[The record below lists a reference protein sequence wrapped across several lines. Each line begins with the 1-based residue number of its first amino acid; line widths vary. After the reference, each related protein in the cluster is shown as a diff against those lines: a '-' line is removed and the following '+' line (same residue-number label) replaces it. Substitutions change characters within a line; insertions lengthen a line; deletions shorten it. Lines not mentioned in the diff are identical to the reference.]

1 MADGAVAEMAT
12 VGREGVTSI
21 GALWGTDVTFGRL
34 LVEVAGS
41 ASTLDLSR
49 LRAAANESEALRSL
63 LAVYTQAFPGQV
75 MQGQACRTLHSAQE
89 RCDRWLLMAHDR
101 SAGDR
106 FPLTHEFLA
115 QMVGVNR
122 STVSLI
128 LRRLQQA
135 GLIRSQ
141 RGAIT
146 VLDRAGLEAMS
157 CECYG
162 IIRRHFED
170 LLPHTYR

>member
-1 MADGAVAEMAT
+1 
-12 VGREGVTSI
+12 
-21 GALWGTDVTFGRL
+21 
-34 LVEVAGS
+34 
-41 ASTLDLSR
+41 
-49 LRAAANESEALRSL
+49 
-63 LAVYTQAFPGQV
+63 
-75 MQGQACRTLHSAQE
+75 
-89 RCDRWLLMAHDR
+89 MAHDR